1 MTEFLKNWLNAAA
14 AALNAATG
22 VPYTPMSVDARDAFA
37 ARETARRDAK
47 EHDPADGSFSGETF
61 SAAREHAHAA

>member
-22 VPYTPMSVDARDAFA
+22 VPYEPMTVDARDAFA
-37 ARETARRDAK
+37 ARETARRDA
-47 EHDPADGSFSGETF
+47 EESDAADGSFSGETF
-61 SAAREHAHAA
+61 APRGEHAHAA